1 MVNQE
6 SLSIAQLAAQAREAY
21 QLKRTRESITLA
33 KQLAEVDPGNI
44 EAQGLLSEIRADIQQ
59 DLHDAR
65 ALIEQSGNPDE
76 KRKYRKAAEIILI
89 KTLSID
95 PENLEASMLL
105 QSARAVPGGSAPRV
119 QKQTSASQP
128 SIAPQPSTPREDEVP
143 FVAASTLFENY
154 KGKEKKKLRLK
165 LPIGLIAVIMLGGG
179 LIRVVLSHRTSPD
192 AIAAPVAKAE
202 STHPIAYKPRAETPA
217 PTPAPAPTSPAPA
230 VVTPP
235 VAVPAPAAATPAVQM
250 GELSVNSVTPAEIY
264 QGDKRLGT
272 TPATLRLP
280 VGRQTLE
287 YRHGDLKTVVNH
299 TIRANETTS
308 AAITFQTTVQINAK
322 PWAQVFLD
330 GSPRRALGQ
339 TPLSGVNVPVGGVLV
354 FENPNFTAKT
364 YRITDKDTAIQVD
377 FQ

>member
-6 SLSIAQLAAQAREAY
+6 SLSIAQLAAQARQAY
-21 QLKRTRESITLA
+21 DLKRTRESMSLA

-89 KTLSID
+89 KAVSID
-95 PENLEASMLL
+95 PENVEASMLL
-105 QSARAVPGGSAPRV
+105 QSARAVPGASAPKAQR
-119 QKQTSASQP
+119 QTSASQP
-128 SIAPQPSTPREDEVP
+128 SIPAPQPSTPREDEIP

-154 KGKEKKKLRLK
+154 KGQKKKSRLK
-165 LPIGLIAVIMLGGG
+165 LPIGLIAVIVLGGG
-179 LIRVVLSHRTSPD
+179 LIRVVLSHRTSTD

-202 STHPIAYKPRAETPA
+202 STHPISYRPRVE
-217 PTPAPAPTSPAPA
+217 TPAPAPSPMPTA
-230 VVTPP
+230 VTPP
-235 VAVPAPAAATPAVQM
+235 VAVAVPAPAPATPAVPM
-250 GELSVNSVTPAEIY
+250 GELSVNSVTSAEIY

-272 TPATLRLP
+272 TPATLHLP
-280 VGRQTLE
+280 AGRQTLE
-287 YRHGDLKTVVNH
+287 YRHGDLKTVLNH
-299 TIRANETTS
+299 NIKANETTS
-308 AAITFQTTVQINAK
+308 ASVTFQATVQINAK

-354 FENPNFTAKT
+354 FENPNFTPKT